1 MTACPPVITL
11 SPTVTITRTEFR
23 GLCDAQLLLAGA
35 CREQL
40 QIVQQLGNKRTRDA
54 LSQLVQSLQIIE
66 NHLRATTGG

>member
-1 MTACPPVITL
+1 MTGYLAHVTL

-35 CREQL
+35 CRDQL
-40 QIVQQLGNKRTRDA
+40 QVVRQLGSKRTRDA
-54 LSQLVQSLQIIE
+54 VSQLAQSLQIIE